1 MAVCSDGNCYGVEE
15 GMIFGMPV
23 VCENGEWKYVE
34 GLEVGENVRKHIE
47 ITTRGGMAQN

>member
-23 VCENGEWKYVE
+23 VCENGAWKCVE
-34 GLEVGENVRKHIE
+34 GLEISENVRKHIE
-47 ITTRGGMAQN
+47 ITTRGEAARS